1 MRHNKK
7 MKGRLGLRMPI
18 QLHEAC
24 KEKAKQG
31 DLSLSQIATRLL
43 KRWLDGKIDV
53 GEESNYESD

>member
-24 KEKAKQG
+24 KEKGKQG
-31 DLSLSQIATRLL
+31 DLSLSHLATSLVN
-43 KRWLDGKIDV
+43 RWLAGTIDV
-53 GEESNYESD
+53 GEESIFESH